1 MSKVINVYHGYSSGF
16 HTGTF
21 FQVEGEDVLA
31 GFPPKTEEEA
41 ERIAG
46 EIATGIVYK
55 YHPRD
60 FWKISGEVI
69 DEAPACTFTFEEN
82 YKTEQWQ
89 RMTLDEVKSVEV
101 GQRIRVNGV
110 ETVVTG
116 LYDREE
122 DDYGF
127 HIKDSVNTGFY
138 APIVTDCE
146 LDNPNNIFEKLS
158 VEPSQPQ
165 SSDLDDAIDV
175 FLEALREPLKD
186 LLSSAKEQL

>member
-1 MSKVINVYHGYSSGF
+1 MTINAKGVEVGDFVKINCNIYGNFTIGNFYEVVEVGEGWAGLLDDDGVDDGLIKGGSSGWCF
-16 HTGTF
+16 SNSEF
-21 FQVEGEDVLA
+21 DDIC
-31 GFPPKTEEEA
+31 K
-41 ERIAG
+41 
-46 EIATGIVYK
+46 K
-55 YHPRD
+55 
-60 FWKISGEVI
+60 
-69 DEAPACTFTFEEN
+69 FEEK

-127 HIKDSVNTGFY
+127 NIEDNVDTGLY
-138 APIVTDCE
+138 TPVVANRE
-146 LDNPNNIFEKLS
+146 LDDPNNIFEKLS

-165 SSDLDDAIDV
+165 SSDLDDAIAV
-175 FLEALREPLKD
+175 FLEALKEPLKD